1 MIRSWKQVLGIGR
14 DILMISTILFVY
26 CVLTS
31 LTVYGYNLK
40 NCIYREICSQA
51 RTHVMTLFCVVF
63 ISFEG
68 EKRFLCML
76 CTAISVEKSIEKN
89 RGVIY
94 RAYFSPIQQQIHRID
109 SRYITDKHEAAIQ
122 QKIISVTSTCLK
134 DTHSSVFLLH
144 SFSSRFQFFHI
155 YRIQMLITGS
165 M

>member
-63 ISFEG
+63 F
-68 EKRFLCML
+68 
-76 CTAISVEKSIEKN
+76 
-89 RGVIY
+89 
-94 RAYFSPIQQQIHRID
+94 
-109 SRYITDKHEAAIQ
+109 
-122 QKIISVTSTCLK
+122 
-134 DTHSSVFLLH
+134 FLLKEKID
-144 SFSSRFQFFHI
+144 FFACCAL
-155 YRIQMLITGS
+155 R
-165 M
+165 